1 MTPDRLP
8 PVDKDLMARAHT
20 TAPRGHA
27 DCARHPA
34 SKARDTKPQV
44 LTFCNATAVARND
57 DLLAFFAGA
66 ACGMPVLFM
75 LAAFT
80 TPR

>member
-1 MTPDRLP
+1 
-8 PVDKDLMARAHT
+8 
-20 TAPRGHA
+20 
-27 DCARHPA
+27 
-34 SKARDTKPQV
+34 
-44 LTFCNATAVARND
+44 VARND

>member
-1 MTPDRLP
+1 MRIALDIQ
-8 PVDKDLMARAHT
+8 
-20 TAPRGHA
+20 
-27 DCARHPA
+27 A

-44 LTFCNATAVARND
+44 LTFWNATAVARND

-66 ACGMPVLFM
+66 ACGMPVMFM
-75 LAAFT
+75 PAAFT